1 MSGSDPLWRAMALL
15 RPRLPRLL
23 VATALGVASLG
34 SALALA
40 ATAAWLITRAAQMP
54 PVLDLSVAVVAVRA
68 FGISRGVLHYCE
80 RLVSHDEALHAAG
93 TARVQTYRLLAHGT
107 EPVAVAMPGGELAG
121 RVGSDVDELADVLVR
136 AVLPIAVAAVL
147 SVAAV
152 GVIAVISPAAAGVLA
167 LCLLVAGVVAPWLS
181 ARAAAGAEELARA
194 EHAERDVAAMLAL
207 AHGPELRVARRLPA
221 LIDDARER
229 QRRWG
234 AALDATARPAA
245 AASAVETLAVGAA
258 VLAAAVIGIG
268 LADQTSAPM
277 LAVLMLLPL
286 SSFEATAALPDA
298 ATSLTRAGIAARRLL
313 ELTGDPHILDA
324 PEPGPGPD
332 PVGTTLVAEDLCAG
346 FGERCSSASTR
357 PGAGSPAGFGE
368 RCSSASTRPGAESPA
383 GFNPPGFA
391 GSLRIEAGDR
401 LAVTGPSGAGK
412 TALLLTLAGLIP
424 PLGGTVRLGGVP
436 LHGLSDEQ
444 LRCRIGYFAED
455 AHLFATTVRDNLL
468 VVRGDAGDDE
478 LCGALD
484 RVGLADWLAGLPDGL
499 DTVLEGGAASVSAGQ
514 RRRLLLARALCST
527 APVLL
532 LDEPTE
538 HLDREAAA
546 PLLRGL
552 LTPDGL
558 FGADRTVVVAT
569 HHLDDDRALECTRL
583 VITAAPQSAPDYS
596 DNSRTSRS

>member
-1 MSGSDPLWRAMALL
+1 MALL

-23 VATALGVASLG
+23 AATALGAASLG

-93 TARVQTYRLLAHGT
+93 TARVQTYRLLARGT
-107 EPVAVAMPGGELAG
+107 EPVAVAIPGGELAG

-324 PEPGPGPD
+324 PALGLGPD
-332 PVGTTLVAEDLCAG
+332 PVGTALAAEDLCAG

-357 PGAGSPAGFGE
+357 PGAGRPAGF
-368 RCSSASTRPGAESPA
+368 T
-383 GFNPPGFA
+383 PPGFA

-401 LAVTGPSGAGK
+401 LAITGPSGAGK

-538 HLDREAAA
+538 HLDRDAAA

-583 VITAAPQSAPDYS
+583 VITAAPQAAPDYS
-596 DNSRTSRS
+596 ENSRTSRS

>member
-23 VATALGVASLG
+23 AATALGAASLG

-93 TARVQTYRLLAHGT
+93 TARVQTYRLLARGT
-107 EPVAVAMPGGELAG
+107 EPVAVAIPGGELAG

-324 PEPGPGPD
+324 PALGLGPD
-332 PVGTTLVAEDLCAG
+332 PVGTALAAEDLCAG

-357 PGAGSPAGFGE
+357 PGAGRPAGF
-368 RCSSASTRPGAESPA
+368 T
-383 GFNPPGFA
+383 PPGFA

-401 LAVTGPSGAGK
+401 LAITGPSGAGK

-538 HLDREAAA
+538 HLDRDAAA

-583 VITAAPQSAPDYS
+583 VITAAPQAAPDYS
-596 DNSRTSRS
+596 ENSRTSRS

>member
-1 MSGSDPLWRAMALL
+1 MSHRPHAVGFGS
-15 RPRLPRLL
+15 
-23 VATALGVASLG
+23 
-34 SALALA
+34 
-40 ATAAWLITRAAQMP
+40 LI
-54 PVLDLSVAVVAVRA
+54 
-68 FGISRGVLHYCE
+68 I
-80 RLVSHDEALHAAG
+80 
-93 TARVQTYRLLAHGT
+93 
-107 EPVAVAMPGGELAG
+107 
-121 RVGSDVDELADVLVR
+121 
-136 AVLPIAVAAVL
+136 AAV
-147 SVAAV
+147 
-152 GVIAVISPAAAGVLA
+152 PT
-167 LCLLVAGVVAPWLS
+167 
-181 ARAAAGAEELARA
+181 
-194 EHAERDVAAMLAL
+194 
-207 AHGPELRVARRLPA
+207 RRLPA

-324 PEPGPGPD
+324 PALGLGPD
-332 PVGTTLVAEDLCAG
+332 PVGTALAAEDLCAG

-357 PGAGSPAGFGE
+357 PGAGRPAGF
-368 RCSSASTRPGAESPA
+368 T
-383 GFNPPGFA
+383 PPGFA

-401 LAVTGPSGAGK
+401 LAITGPSGAGK

-538 HLDREAAA
+538 HLDRDAAA

-583 VITAAPQSAPDYS
+583 VITAAPQAAPDYS
-596 DNSRTSRS
+596 ENSRTSRS